1 MKVQRFSLTCFVALA
16 LACLVPLLSA
26 VETTPKKDAAKPS
39 GAFFLAPKTELKFK
53 DIVKAWNA
61 AHKDKAISDD
71 VKVTDKSMVFEGYY
85 APKGTQL
92 DAAKFVKCYNDAE
105 AVELGKK
112 LFETNFIKDEDMK
125 YDDIPT
131 ISLYLGYK
139 DSVAIGFPKDDKDVE
154 PVLKEHLVRKIY
166 GLEEVKADE
175 AGFTDAIK
183 AVYGDNEIV
192 FDKIPVDS
200 KKSNLDNLKAY
211 LTGIK
216 TDKIKDD
223 EADAKLKAIRDAVKV
238 HNEKKTKETLE
249 EVKKA
254 WLHKLKGDASASGN
268 GSGLPGWAWGVIIA
282 GAVVALAGAGYGV
295 YRFMQKGGSN

>member
-26 VETTPKKDAAKPS
+26 VETTPKKEAAKPS
-39 GAFFLAPKTELKFK
+39 GAFFRVAETKISFK

-61 AHKDKAISDD
+61 AHKDKAIKDD
-71 VKVTDKSMVFEGYY
+71 VKVTDKSVVIKDYY
-85 APKGTQL
+85 APKGTNF
-92 DAAKFVKCYNDAE
+92 DAAEFVKCYSDPT
-105 AVELGKK
+105 K
-112 LFETNFIKDEDMK
+112 LDDIKTKFETMFVKDEDF
-125 YDDIPT
+125 DNNAET
-131 ISLYLGYK
+131 ISTYFGYK

-200 KKSNLDNLKAY
+200 KKGNLDNLKAY

-282 GAVVALAGAGYGV
+282 GGVVALAGAGYGV